1 MDARADGPRTLCVY
15 CGSSN
20 RIPDSHKQAAA
31 RFGTLLAEDGCRM
44 VYGGGRVGLMGIVA
58 DAMIA
63 GGAEVIGIIP
73 EFLHDFEVGH
83 TGVTRLE
90 VVDSMH
96 TRKRRMAE
104 LSDAFVVLPG
114 GLGTLDEL
122 FEITTWRQLGLHQ
135 KPIVLVNQ
143 DGYWSGLLA
152 MIDAMCATGYLR
164 PEHLGLLRV
173 VDNVDAVLPA
183 LARVGEPDLNVK
195 DKWL

>member
-20 RIPDSHKQAAA
+20 RIPDSHKQAAE
-31 RFGTLLAEDGCRM
+31 RFGRSLASAGCRL

-58 DAMIA
+58 DAMIQ

-104 LSDAFVVLPG
+104 LADAFVVLPG
-114 GLGTLDEL
+114 GLGTLDEM
-122 FEITTWRQLGLHQ
+122 FEIVTWRQLGLHQ
-135 KPIVLVNQ
+135 KPVVLVNQ

-152 MIDAMCATGYLR
+152 MIDSMCRTGYLR
-164 PEHLGLLRV
+164 QEHLGLIRV
-173 VDNVDAVLPA
+173 VDDVDDVLPA
-183 LARVGEPDLNVK
+183 LERVGQPELNVQ